1 MCVVESA
8 TTFNMAGSVVTF
20 LKSVWAIRSIV
31 FIFIAFL
38 APIGF
43 LFNGS
48 LESRCA
54 YVMVSMAILWLT
66 EALPITATAM
76 MPMFLL
82 PLLTV
87 QPGKVVCGNYFNDT
101 SMLFLGGLLI
111 GVAMEEVNIHR
122 RIAMGITMKLGSR
135 SNTLMFGLMLPT
147 WVLSMWIS
155 NTAATAMMLPILTAV
170 SEQTAAHMSL
180 KENQRLSKGLTLSVA
195 YAANVGGIATLTGTP
210 PNLVLHGQAE
220 KQFQKVG
227 AADSGIT
234 YANWM
239 AFAFPLSLIML
250 FLTWF
255 WLQIVFLRCGCCKSV
270 DEGRKNAIESA
281 VRQEYKKLGAI
292 RFGEVVVLVLLSILA
307 LLWVFRDLPDVGGWG
322 NGFLDADGKSTV
334 RDSTAAILV
343 ATLLF
348 VLPSEVPK
356 IFCWSRYSDVQ
367 TEEEEQNRPAYK
379 PILTW
384 KVAEKK
390 VAWGVLV
397 LLGGGFALGDACTSS
412 GLSRLVGCELGV
424 LRSLDPWVMNLILCL
439 TVAGATEITSNTAT
453 ASLLMPIVF
462 ELAITTGIHPL
473 YLMISTALACS
484 FAFMLPVATPPNAI
498 VFSTGYLTIPDMA
511 LSGCVMNVLAVMV
524 LTAAINTWGAAIFDL
539 GSLPAIFVN
548 STMLSS
554 CPGTQSNYLI
564 NQTFAKLTT
573 TV

>member
-1 MCVVESA
+1 
-8 TTFNMAGSVVTF
+8 MADWFDKF
-20 LKSVWAIRSIV
+20 LRSVWTIRSFI

-43 LFNGS
+43 LLNGS

-66 EALPITATAM
+66 EALPITVTAM

-87 QPGKVVCGNYFNDT
+87 QPGKVVCGNYFNDA
-101 SMLFLGGLLI
+101 SMLFLGGLLV

-122 RIAMGITMKLGSR
+122 RIAMGITMSLGAR
-135 SNTLMFGLMLPT
+135 ANTLMLGLMLPT
-147 WVLSMWIS
+147 WFLSMWIS
-155 NTAATAMMLPILTAV
+155 NTAATAMMLPILSAV
-170 SEQTAAHMSL
+170 SEQTAAHMSE
-180 KENQRLSKGLTLSVA
+180 KENKRISKGLALSVA

-210 PNLVLHGQAE
+210 PNLVLHGQAD
-220 KQFQKVG
+220 KRYQAFG

-239 AFAFPLSLIML
+239 GFAFPLSLVML

-255 WLQIVFLRCGCCKSV
+255 WLQIVFLRCGCFKSV
-270 DEGRKNAIESA
+270 NEGRKQAIRSA
-281 VRQEYKKLGAI
+281 VHQEYKKLGAI
-292 RFGEVVVLVLLSILA
+292 KFGEVVVMVLFVILTM
-307 LLWVFRDLPDVGGWG
+307 LWIFRDLPDIGGWG
-322 NGFLDADGKSTV
+322 SGFLDTDGKSMV
-334 RDSTAAILV
+334 RDSTAVMLI
-343 ATLLF
+343 ATLMF
-348 VLPSEVPK
+348 VLPSEMPSV
-356 IFCWSRYSDVQ
+356 FCWDRYPVVQ
-367 TEEEEQNRPAYK
+367 VAQEEPVRSNYK

-397 LLGGGFALGDACTSS
+397 LIGGGFALGDACTSS

-424 LRSLDPWVMNLILCL
+424 LRSLEPWVMNLILCL

-453 ASLLMPIVF
+453 ASLLMPIMF
-462 ELAITTGIHPL
+462 ELAITVGIHPL

-498 VFSTGYLTIPDMA
+498 VFSTGYVTIPDMA
-511 LSGCVMNVLAVMV
+511 LTGLVMNALAVLV
-524 LTAAINTWGAAIFDL
+524 LTGAINTWGTAIFDL
-539 GSLPAIFVN
+539 RTTPDIFIN
-548 STMLSS
+548 STIASS
-554 CPGTQSNYLI
+554 CSGMQTNHLMNRTLTNLTSN
-564 NQTFAKLTT
+564 A
-573 TV
+573 